1 MCFAKIGVQEN
12 IMTQKTAS
20 EDYTGASIQV
30 LKGLEPVRLRPGM
43 YTDTQNPNHLGM
55 EVIDN
60 SVDEAM
66 GGYASLINV
75 TVHQDGS
82 LEVSDNGRG
91 MPVEMHPTE
100 KVPAIEL
107 ILSRL
112 HAGGKFNDKNYTFSG
127 GLHGVGVSVV
137 NALSD
142 KLVCTVKRGGQ
153 IYEIAYARGEK
164 TEELRVVGSCLKKE
178 TGTTVRFWPQSDYF
192 DSPKFDLKTLAHALR
207 AKAVL
212 CPGLTVTLTDEATG
226 QKNEWSYSGD
236 LQSYLSSQ
244 TTGRITVP
252 TPPFSGNYQADDWKL
267 EWSCCWEAE
276 SGSAQISESFVNLIP
291 TVEGGTHVNGFRSGL
306 TMAMREFCELQNLL
320 PRGLKLTPDDVW
332 KGCSS
337 VISLMMH
344 DPQFAGQTK
353 EKLSSRHVAALVEG
367 VVRDRFSLYL
377 NKDVESGK
385 AIASIIIEA
394 ARERDS
400 AAKSVTRKKAVRG
413 PQLPGKLVDCTSTDP
428 GRGELFIVEGD
439 SAGGSAR
446 QARDASFQAILPLR
460 GKILNTWEVSAQ
472 SALQSEEIRAIS
484 VAIGLEPDSGNLE
497 GLRYNKICILADA
510 DSDGLHIGTLL
521 CALFVRHFTP
531 LVSGGHVYVACPP
544 LYRID
549 CGTKIKEYAID
560 DDELALKQK
569 ELTRRGY
576 KRENILIQRFKG
588 LGEMNP
594 EQLRETTLSPDTRKL
609 LRLTLDQSNSDE
621 TIGLMDMLLSKKRAG
636 DRRQWL
642 EVNGDKAEILD

>member
-1 MCFAKIGVQEN
+1 
-12 IMTQKTAS
+12 MTQKTAA

-66 GGYASLINV
+66 GGFASRIDV
-75 TVHQDGS
+75 TVHSDGS
-82 LEVSDNGRG
+82 LEVADNGRG
-91 MPVEMHPTE
+91 MPVEEHPVE
-100 KVPAIEL
+100 HVPAIEL

-142 KLVCTVKRGGQ
+142 KLVCTVRRGGQ
-153 IYEIAYARGEK
+153 IWEISYAHGEK
-164 TEELRVVGSCLKKE
+164 SEELKSVGTCAKKD
-178 TGTTVRFWPQSDYF
+178 TGTTVRFWPEAKYF
-192 DSPKFDLKTLAHALR
+192 DEPKFDLKALRHALR

-212 CPGLTVTLTDEATG
+212 CRGLTVSLLDEATG
-226 QKNEWSYSGD
+226 SRDEWSYSGD
-236 LQSYLSSQ
+236 LQNYLSGQ
-244 TTGRITVP
+244 IGERITVP
-252 TPPFSGNYQADDWKL
+252 TPPFAGSFDGEDWKI
-267 EWSCCWEAE
+267 EWACCWEAD
-276 SGSAQISESFVNLIP
+276 GRAAQLSESFVNLIP
-291 TVEGGTHVNGFRSGL
+291 TIEGGTHVNGFRSGL

-320 PRGLKLTPDDVW
+320 PRGLKITPDDVW
-332 KGCSS
+332 KGCTS
-337 VISLMMH
+337 VISVMMH

-353 EKLSSRHVAALVEG
+353 EKLSSRHVAAMVEG
-367 VVRDRFSLYL
+367 VIRDRFSLYL
-377 NKDVESGK
+377 NNDVDTGK
-385 AIASIIIEA
+385 AIASLVIDA

-428 GRGELFIVEGD
+428 SRGELFIVEGD

-446 QARDASFQAILPLR
+446 QARDSSFQAILPLR
-460 GKILNTWEVSAQ
+460 GKILNTWEVSGQ
-472 SALQSEEIRAIS
+472 NALQSEEIRAIS
-484 VAIGLEPDSGNLE
+484 VAMGLEPDSGSLE

-521 CALFVRHFTP
+521 CALFVKHFTS
-531 LVSGGHVYVACPP
+531 LVSEGHVYVACPP

-569 ELTRRGY
+569 ELARKGY
-576 KRENILIQRFKG
+576 KRENIRIQRFKG

-609 LRLTLDQSNSDE
+609 LRLTLDQSDSDS

-642 EVNGDKAEILD
+642 EANGDKAEILD

>member
-1 MCFAKIGVQEN
+1 
-12 IMTQKTAS
+12 MTQKTAA

-66 GGYASLINV
+66 GGFASHISV
-75 TVHQDGS
+75 VAHSDGS
-82 LEVSDNGRG
+82 LEVSDDGRG
-91 MPVEMHPTE
+91 MPVEEHPVE
-100 KVPAIEL
+100 HVPAIEL

-142 KLVCTVKRGGQ
+142 RLVCTVRRGGR
-153 IYEIAYARGEK
+153 IWEIAYAHGEK
-164 TEELRVVGSCLKKE
+164 AEDLKSVGTCAKKD
-178 TGTTVRFWPQSDYF
+178 TGTTVRFWPEQKYF
-192 DSPKFDLKTLAHALR
+192 DDPKFDLKALRHALR

-212 CPGLTVTLTDEATG
+212 CRGLSVSLLDEASG
-226 QKNEWSYSGD
+226 QRDEWAYSGD

-244 TTGRITVP
+244 IEGRITLP
-252 TPPFSGNYQADDWKL
+252 SPPFAGNYEGEEWKM
-267 EWSCCWEAE
+267 EWACCWESE
-276 SGSAQISESFVNLIP
+276 GRPSQISESFVNLIP

-320 PRGLKLTPDDVW
+320 PRGLKITPDDVW
-332 KGCSS
+332 KGCTS

-353 EKLSSRHVAALVEG
+353 EKLSSRHVAAMVEG
-367 VVRDRFSLYL
+367 VIRDRFSLYL
-377 NKDVESGK
+377 NRDVETGK
-385 AIASIIIEA
+385 AIASVVIEA

-428 GRGELFIVEGD
+428 SRGELFIVEGD

-446 QARDASFQAILPLR
+446 QARDSSFQAILPLR
-460 GKILNTWEVSAQ
+460 GKILNTWEVSGQ
-472 SALQSEEIRAIS
+472 GALQSEEIRAIS
-484 VAIGLEPDSGNLE
+484 VAMGLEPDSGSLE
-497 GLRYNKICILADA
+497 GLRYGKICILADA

-521 CALFVRHFTP
+521 CALFVKHFTS
-531 LVSGGHVYVACPP
+531 LVSEGHVYVACPP

-569 ELTRRGY
+569 ELARKGY
-576 KRENILIQRFKG
+576 KRENIRIQRFKG

-609 LRLTLDQSNSDE
+609 LRLTLDQSDSDS
-621 TIGLMDMLLSKKRAG
+621 TIGLMDMLLSKKRAA

-642 EVNGDKAEILD
+642 EDNGDKAEILD